1 MLNGVFLEKEEHDKL
16 LSKIKILETEN
27 EGLKIGIDTLLGKM
41 KLINWLDF
49 SKMKYYVPKVFISE
63 TGMGLG
69 DDGKSMLKVVIE
81 YQLDADEFY
90 KMKMKGY

>member
-63 TGMGLG
+63 AEMGLE
-69 DDGKSMLKVVIE
+69 DRKSMLKVVIE

-90 KMKMKGY
+90 KMKIRGY